1 MSTQDLRERIV
12 LDPQTMVGQPV
23 IKGTRL
29 TVPFILGLMA
39 HGATEQEILDEYP
52 SLTRADIQACLLFA
66 TESLAET
73 SYMPLAG

>member
-52 SLTRADIQACLLFA
+52 RLARADIQACLLFA